1 MENVANFV
9 EIKFLEDRIK
19 KLDNNSLSLLSKWFI
34 EFENSRWDKQIEADS
49 NNGKLDFLINDALAE
64 HQANITKDL

>member
-49 NNGKLDFLINDALAE
+49 NSGKLDFLINGALAE